1 MLELLTIL
9 KQLKYLQERINYII
23 KILQKTEY

>member
-23 KILQKTEY
+23 IILQKTEY